1 MKRRETGGDDE
12 AKERA
17 ADDGNDRKGRAAGDA
32 EHDRAVNPAPDTRHP
47 TPDTRPGWRV
57 AYLLAAAG
65 LFLAD
70 QATKAWAVRRL
81 RLGRDIEVIP
91 GLLDFAYAENTGVAF
106 GQLQDGGAWGRWL
119 LVALAGAATVAV
131 LTYFFRTPRK
141 DDRVLG
147 ACALLLAGIVGNV
160 TDRVRLGH
168 VVDFI
173 SLHAGPYHWPT
184 FNVADASI
192 CVGAGLLA
200 LDLLLE
206 GRRQRARAGGRGGG
220 VGGQEPEANSS

>member
-1 MKRRETGGDDE
+1 MKTRTNDKGDTITKRGGAGRADNPQSAIRNPQSGE
-12 AKERA
+12 LPVRHPKFATWRA
-17 ADDGNDRKGRAAGDA
+17 AYL
-32 EHDRAVNPAPDTRHP
+32 
-47 TPDTRPGWRV
+47 V
-57 AYLLAAAG
+57 ASFG
-65 LFLAD
+65 VFLSD
-70 QATKAWAVRRL
+70 QASKAWAVRRL
-81 RLGRDIEVIP
+81 RLGQDITVVP
-91 GLLDFAYAENTGVAF
+91 GLLDLAYAENTGVAF

-131 LTYFFRTPRK
+131 LTYFWRTPRE

-147 ACALLLAGIVGNV
+147 ACALLLAGILGNV
-160 TDRVRLGH
+160 ADRARLGH

-173 SLHAGPYHWPT
+173 VLHAGEYHWPT

-206 GRRQRARAGGRGGG
+206 GRRARRGAGAATAAAADNG
-220 VGGQEPEANSS
+220 